1 MDVSDDGGN
10 LVDVFV
16 VAIEPATLT
25 PGAMDFTAPL
35 TSIGR
40 FSFATIELSFQLE
53 CLPGFFGEECL
64 NICDPSPCNNGSL
77 CEPDDAGN
85 FTCTCEG
92 DFTGRSCDV
101 TIDDCLN
108 VNCNNG
114 TCVDGVGTFTCE
126 CEAGY
131 TGQFCE
137 EMLMII
143 PTTSIATT
151 IEDVVPAQ
159 STLSNDKID
168 GVIPL
173 TATPSPGLFATYSS
187 SSPTY
192 TPTPTPTSLT
202 DNNTVIVGAGSNVGV
217 VAGAVVGSIL
227 FVLLLASVLVIL
239 SLLFIKM
246 SKGNCTGHVVN
257 CIYFTCMQAI
267 NTPNHHPPYNP
278 MFTGHKVT
286 IHLLTRP
293 MIHKKY

>member
-1 MDVSDDGGN
+1 MRSYYYSFPQGITLYVDVLDDDDGSAK
-10 LVDVFV
+10 LVDVFE
-16 VAIEPATLT
+16 IPLQPTTLT
-25 PGAMDFTAPL
+25 PGAVEFTAPQIF
-35 TSIGR
+35 TGR
-40 FSFATIELSFQLE
+40 FSFATTVLSFQLE

-77 CEPDDAGN
+77 CEPGDAGN
-85 FTCTCEG
+85 FTCMCEG

-143 PTTSIATT
+143 PTTSIATD
-151 IEDVVPAQ
+151 IENVVTAQ

-168 GVIPL
+168 GVIPP
-173 TATPSPGLFATYSS
+173 TATPSPGLFATSS
-187 SSPTY
+187 SSNPTY
-192 TPTPTPTSLT
+192 APTPTPTSLT
-202 DNNTVIVGAGSNVGV
+202 DNSTVIVDAGSNVGV
-217 VAGAVVGSIL
+217 VAGAVVASVL
-227 FVLLLASVLVIL
+227 FMLLLASVLAIL

-246 SKGNCTGHVVN
+246 SKGNHT
-257 CIYFTCMQAI
+257 T
-267 NTPNHHPPYNP
+267 
-278 MFTGHKVT
+278 
-286 IHLLTRP
+286 
-293 MIHKKY
+293 